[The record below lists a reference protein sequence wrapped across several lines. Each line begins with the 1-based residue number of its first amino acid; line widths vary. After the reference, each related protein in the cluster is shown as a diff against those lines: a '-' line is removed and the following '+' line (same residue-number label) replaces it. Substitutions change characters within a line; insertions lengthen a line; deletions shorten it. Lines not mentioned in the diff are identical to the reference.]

1 MFKASSKK
9 RMEVTRAVTNIMS
22 RMSQMPIKMGDYEI
36 KKQKGRKLKMRKFSI
51 AKIASLIFVCVML
64 FAALTISVCAEEATD
79 STDVGD
85 VFTFSGYSINE
96 ENGDACFG
104 FTLNHAAKD
113 ALEIVDF
120 GFIIVSYD
128 KLNGQSPIDAN
139 GNAVELENGKA
150 FVQSLKGY
158 KNTNYTFKLVNLS
171 GEYSSRKY
179 VITPYICDGTDVFY
193 YNEKGEITNT
203 VTGVSYEE
211 MVELSPHEHTYEN
224 GYCTVCEL
232 VAPDYYF
239 PMTIPEAL
247 NAADGTNVQVSGTV
261 VEINYAW
268 SSDNGNMSVTIK
280 DDEGNTL
287 YIYKLATEV
296 ALCDVI
302 TVKGTKTTYNET
314 KEIGE
319 GATATIDVKH
329 ECSEYTEATCT
340 APKTCVACGKTEG
353 DPIAHTFENGACT
366 ICGAAD
372 PDYYYVVTI
381 PEALEKE
388 DGVQVEVSGTV
399 SAINTAWSDQYNN
412 ITVTIVDAD
421 GNELYIYRLATK
433 VALGDI
439 ITVKG
444 AMGTYNGRQIAAGAT
459 AQITGHDTSYDYV
472 EMTIPEA
479 IAAEDNT
486 NVIVTGTVAKIDIAY
501 SEQYG
506 NISVT
511 IKDENG
517 NGLYIYRLTGNV
529 EFGQIIKVKGVKTT
543 YNGVIEIT
551 GGTFEVTG
559 THECTTYLEP
569 TCTAG
574 EACIVCGTVK
584 EGTSPI
590 AHTYADATC
599 EAPKTCTVCGATEG
613 EKLEHTYGADGICTV
628 CGFDKNVP
636 IIFEFGENGD
646 AAHSDGSNLGT
657 SISYTAGEY
666 TLDLTGMS
674 GVYGPAFD
682 KLGNSAIKLG
692 TSKAV
697 GSFSFTVPDDVTNV
711 VILVAQYKANAT
723 TINVN
728 GTEYTINTASDNG
741 EYTAI
746 TVDTT
751 SNKTVTFTTVDGGVR
766 AMINSIEFKFDV
778 VEAPC
783 EHQYD
788 TTNEIPAKCTE
799 VGERTLTCSICGD
812 VKTEEIPAT
821 GHTNNNGT
829 CSVCGETIGE
839 IKTNDTTYTF
849 SQYPAGT
856 QYAENEEHVLDENT
870 VIYTT
875 QAHFTTQLRLY
886 SSETNN
892 AYAII
897 QSTMAITKIAVN
909 AGNKVD
915 VLVVYGSNDNG
926 ETWTTVAEI
935 SVASTSYND
944 YSVDL
949 GGSYK
954 WLKLDVKGTQQVR
967 IASMTLTTIAPD
979 CDHKTTTTVKTDATC
994 TTQAYETITCS
1005 DCGLVTKKNIE
1016 DEPAFGHT
1024 EVIDEAV
1031 AATCT
1036 ETGLTEGKHCSVC
1049 EEVIVAQ
1056 EKIPATGHTYVD
1068 GVCSCG
1074 AIESDVVV
1082 PVEKTETISVA
1093 GTTGTLA
1100 SDNSSI
1106 SWASESNDITLVN
1119 KKGATAIRTSDS
1131 DHYRIYANSTITIS
1145 GNNGEKIT
1153 KIVVTCTSSSYANV
1167 VVTSLTNAGFT
1178 ATADGS
1184 TVTVTFDGIESVSFT
1199 ASAQTRVKS
1208 FEITYKA

>member
-1 MFKASSKK
+1 
-9 RMEVTRAVTNIMS
+9 
-22 RMSQMPIKMGDYEI
+22 
-36 KKQKGRKLKMRKFSI
+36 MRKFSI

-139 GNAVELENGKA
+139 GNAVELENGNA

-232 VAPDYYF
+232 VDPDYYF

-353 DPIAHTFENGACT
+353 DPIAHTFENGACA

-399 SAINTAWSDQYNN
+399 SAINTAWNGTN
-412 ITVTIVDAD
+412 ISVTIVDAD
-421 GNELYIYRLATK
+421 GKSLYIYRLATE

-444 AMGTYNGRQIAAGAT
+444 AMGTFNGRQIAAGAT
-459 AQITGHDTSYDYV
+459 AQITGHDSSYDYT

-479 IAAEDNT
+479 IAAPDNT
-486 NVIVTGTVAKIDIAY
+486 NVIVTGTVTEIKIPYD
-501 SEQYG
+501 SEKNY
-506 NISVT
+506 ISVYIT
-511 IKDENG
+511 DDNG
-517 NGLYIYRLTGNV
+517 NSLYIYRLTGNV
-529 EFGQIIKVKGVKTT
+529 ELGQIIKVKGVKTT
-543 YNGVIEIT
+543 YYETIEIT
-551 GGTFEVTG
+551 GGTFEVSG
-559 THECTTYLEP
+559 THKCTTYLEP

-599 EAPKTCTVCGATEG
+599 KAPKTCTVCGATEG

-646 AAHSDGSNLGT
+646 ATHVDGSNLGT

-697 GSFSFTVPDDVTNV
+697 GSFSFTVPNDVTNV

-728 GTEYTINTASDNG
+728 GKEYTINTASDNG

-746 TVDTT
+746 IVDT
-751 SNKTVTFTTVDGGVR
+751 SENKTVSFTTVDGGVR

-788 TTNEIPAKCTE
+788 TTNEIPATCTE
-799 VGERTLTCSICGD
+799 VGERTLTCSICND
-812 VKTEEIPAT
+812 TKTEEIPAL
-821 GHTNNNGT
+821 GHTTDNGVCERCKEVIGGSEDEEESEDFTLSFEDTSNRTDFSTTVQVWEQNGIIFTNNKGNST
-829 CSVCGETIGE
+829 
-839 IKTNDTTYTF
+839 TNVADY
-849 SQYPAGT
+849 SNP
-856 QYAENEEHVLDENT
+856 V
-870 VIYTT
+870 
-875 QAHFTTQLRLY
+875 RLY
-886 SSETNN
+886 KSSTIKIEVLSGT
-892 AYAII
+892 
-897 QSTMAITKIAVN
+897 ITKIVFNSATGKYLGYLESTLANLEVTVFN
-909 AGNKVD
+909 NIVTVEFAEPVSSFEVTVTGGQVRLNSI
-915 VLVVYGSNDNG
+915 VV
-926 ETWTTVAEI
+926 
-935 SVASTSYND
+935 SVAGACKHEN
-944 YSVDL
+944 V
-949 GGSYK
+949 
-954 WLKLDVKGTQQVR
+954 
-967 IASMTLTTIAPD
+967 TTE
-979 CDHKTTTTVKTDATC
+979 TTK
-994 TTQAYETITCS
+994 
-1005 DCGLVTKKNIE
+1005 
-1016 DEPAFGHT
+1016 
-1024 EVIDEAV
+1024 
-1031 AATCT
+1031 ATCT
-1036 ETGLTEGKHCSVC
+1036 E
-1049 EEVIVAQ
+1049 
-1056 EKIPATGHTYVD
+1056 
-1068 GVCSCG
+1068 
-1074 AIESDVVV
+1074 
-1082 PVEKTETISVA
+1082 
-1093 GTTGTLA
+1093 
-1100 SDNSSI
+1100 
-1106 SWASESNDITLVN
+1106 
-1119 KKGATAIRTSDS
+1119 
-1131 DHYRIYANSTITIS
+1131 
-1145 GNNGEKIT
+1145 
-1153 KIVVTCTSSSYANV
+1153 
-1167 VVTSLTNAGFT
+1167 
-1178 ATADGS
+1178 
-1184 TVTVTFDGIESVSFT
+1184 
-1199 ASAQTRVKS
+1199 
-1208 FEITYKA
+1208 